1 MGGRATGAGADHDGF
16 GENAEADATG
26 GQAAVPRRCAEEVGT
41 VIIWSPARR
50 GTWHGYVYD
59 TIGTRSLCGTKYLW
73 PPRGVFETHELASSK
88 GAQVCR
94 TCLRVVEQCGYL
106 EVSA

>member
-1 MGGRATGAGADHDGF
+1 MGGRATGAGADQDGF
-16 GENAEADATG
+16 GEDAEADTTG
-26 GQAAVPRRCAEEVGT
+26 GQAAVPRRCAEEAVA

-59 TIGTRSLCGTKYLW
+59 TVGTRSLCGRKYFW
-73 PPRGVFETHELASSK
+73 PPRGVYETHELASSK

-94 TCLRVVEQCGYL
+94 TCLRVAEQYGYL
-106 EVSA
+106 EASA

>member
-1 MGGRATGAGADHDGF
+1 MGGNAGAGEDGADPSED
-16 GENAEADATG
+16 AAADTTG
-26 GQAAVPRRCAEEVGT
+26 GQAAVPRQHAEEAGA

-59 TIGTRSLCGTKYLW
+59 TVGTRSLCGRQYLW
-73 PPRGVFETHELASSK
+73 PPRGVYEAHELAK
-88 GAQVCR
+88 TQGAQVCR
-94 TCLRVVEQCGYL
+94 TCLRVAERYGYL

>member
-1 MGGRATGAGADHDGF
+1 MVGNAGAGEDGADPGKD
-16 GENAEADATG
+16 AEADTTG
-26 GQAAVPRRCAEEVGT
+26 GQAAVPRRCAEEVRA

-59 TIGTRSLCGTKYLW
+59 TVGTRSLCGTKYLW
-73 PPRGVFETHELASSK
+73 PPRGVYETHELASSK
-88 GAQVCR
+88 GAQVCG
-94 TCLRVVEQCGYL
+94 TCLRVAERYGYL

>member
-1 MGGRATGAGADHDGF
+1 MVGNAGAGEDGADP
-16 GENAEADATG
+16 GEDAEADTTG
-26 GQAAVPRRCAEEVGT
+26 GQAAVPRHCAEEAVA

-59 TIGTRSLCGTKYLW
+59 TVGTRSLCGRKYLW
-73 PPRGVFETHELASSK
+73 PPRGVYETHELASSK

-94 TCLRVVEQCGYL
+94 TCLRVAEQCGYL